1 MGNHLKG
8 CGCRR
13 CRAGM
18 HTRGGGFML
27 QRVIRKIRRIGKMML
42 RRGQEPPPTHSL
54 EYTD

>member
-1 MGNHLKG
+1 
-8 CGCRR
+8 
-13 CRAGM
+13 M